1 MKKSFGL
8 KQILLVS
15 VMALVAASVAI
26 TSTVSYINESKVI
39 SHMITRSGEIYT
51 QDKANLVQTFI
62 QEKITAV
69 AGIGEL
75 YQDQPY
81 PGNSAQD
88 YIDLTE
94 LFATTLA
101 TGSSFI
107 GFEANGD
114 AYWNQITDAWPNHK
128 FKGDIRSKSY
138 YKEGRQSNTPS
149 LTDPYPDSADPN
161 TYWVSI
167 VQRTLDGMLGVDMK
181 LGFLN
186 QLVEKSTD
194 LAGSTAM
201 IINHDGTVLAASK
214 NSALKPGDKT
224 LESDWFKNAA
234 RKIVDSEHSVQDYQL
249 NGEDK
254 ILYSSQINVA
264 NKTWFFVIGQSKA
277 IAYANLTE
285 SKQSAIVIGVVA
297 ILISV
302 LIAYLVIQ
310 MLYRPILSLKQTINS
325 LSSGNGDLTQRLE
338 VKSQDDLG
346 QIAQGVNN
354 FISQLQSMMLE
365 IKQASQTLQSNVG
378 EVETLSQRNADKL
391 RHHVV
396 ETEQIVTALEEMN
409 ATASSTASD
418 AANTSE
424 ITQQANQNSVDSRHI
439 MAKSLSTVDALIQD
453 VDTTVDSVRSMSDET
468 QNIHSV
474 LTVIGDIAEQTN
486 LLALNAAIEAA
497 RAGEQGRGFA
507 VVADEVRNLANR
519 TKQSTQEIENAIAR
533 LLQGNQV
540 VVDAMSKTK
549 QRCQDTAGSSQNVSD
564 SLQTMASY
572 IDDINDLSTQ
582 IATAAEEQSS
592 VTHGVSE
599 SMNELNQIVT
609 ELDEIGSRTLSGMND
624 ITRVNQQIV
633 STISR
638 FKL

>member
-1 MKKSFGL
+1 MTKSFGL

-26 TSTVSYINESKVI
+26 SSTISYLKESEVI
-39 SHMITRSGEIYT
+39 SAMITRSGEIYT

-69 AGIGEL
+69 KGIGEL
-75 YQDQPY
+75 YKDQPY

-107 GFEANGD
+107 GFESNGD
-114 AYWNQITDAWPNHK
+114 AYWNQITDAWPGHK
-128 FKGDIRSKSY
+128 FNGDIRTMSY
-138 YKEGRQSNTPS
+138 YKEGRQSTTPS

-167 VQRTLDGMLGVDMK
+167 VQRTQDGMLGVDMK

-186 QLVEKSTD
+186 KLVEQSTD
-194 LAGSTAM
+194 LAGSAAM
-201 IINHDGTVLAASK
+201 IINHDGTVLASSQ

-224 LESDWFKNAA
+224 LESDWFKGAA
-234 RKIVDSEHSVQDYQL
+234 KSIIGSEHSVQDYQL

-254 ILYSSQINVA
+254 IFYSSQIKVA
-264 NKTWFFVIGQSKA
+264 NKNWYFVIGQSKG
-277 IAYANLTE
+277 IAFANLTD
-285 SKQSAIVIGVVA
+285 SKHSAIVIGLVA
-297 ILISV
+297 TLVSV

-310 MLYRPILSLKQTINS
+310 MLYRPILSLKQTIHS

-338 VKSQDDLG
+338 VKSQDELG

-378 EVETLSQRNADKL
+378 SVETLSQRNADKL

-409 ATASSTASD
+409 ATAGSTASD
-418 AANTSE
+418 AANTSN
-424 ITQQANQNSVDSRHI
+424 ITQQANHTSVESRQI
-439 MAKSLSTVDALIQD
+439 MARSLATVDALIKD
-453 VDTTVDSVRSMSDET
+453 VDMTVDSVRSMSEET
-468 QNIHSV
+468 QSIHSV
-474 LTVIGDIAEQTN
+474 LTVIGEIAEQTN

-519 TKQSTQEIENAIAR
+519 TKDSTQEIENAIGR

-549 QRCQDTAGSSQNVSD
+549 QRCHDTASSSQNVAD
-564 SLQTMASY
+564 SLETMASY

-609 ELDEIGSRTLSGMND
+609 ELDEIGSRTLAGMSD
-624 ITRVNQQIV
+624 ITQVNQQIV